1 MFNIENNTLFLDCDG
16 VLAGFDKHFL
26 KITGM
31 AGQDF
36 EDKYGTGKFWKTV
49 QTSGEFFYD
58 LEMME
63 DAQELYDAVKHL
75 NPIILTG
82 TPSHDE
88 AIHQKVRW
96 VRKFFGKKQVVICC
110 KSKNKYHYCFEGD
123 VLVDDFLKH
132 SQKWIDAGGTFVH
145 HTSAK
150 SSIDKLK
157 ELGVL

>member
-1 MFNIENNTLFLDCDG
+1 MNFIGRFYLDCDG
-16 VLAGFDKHFL
+16 VMADFNRHFKKL
-26 KITGM
+26 TGYDP
-31 AGQDF
+31 QEY
-36 EDKYGTGKFWKTV
+36 EDKFGSGKFWKVV
-49 QTSGEFFYD
+49 QNSGEFFYD

-75 NPIILTG
+75 NPVILTG

-96 VRKFFGKKQVVICC
+96 VRKIFGNNQIVICC

-132 SQKWIDAGGTFVH
+132 SQKWIDAGGIFVH

-150 SSIDKLK
+150 ESIQKLK
-157 ELGVL
+157 DLNIL